1 MTLFQIK
8 IIIQLKKQHF
18 NITNTAESLNVVQS
32 AISRQIKLIEEELGL
47 PLFIK
52 KGKRYLDFTKEGHV
66 IYNQALKIEQASNN
80 ILKFS
85 KEALQEKK
93 GRIRIATTHTQAKYF
108 LPKHLMRFRS
118 LYPQVNFE
126 IEQSTPSDLINKVI
140 ESKADIAISTEQTN
154 QDETLVTQFCYP
166 WHHALILPKD
176 HPLAEHN
183 ENSISLKAIS
193 KYPILSYVHGF
204 TGGGIIQ
211 NTFKQHHLDVK
222 FGLAASD
229 SDTIKTYVKLGFGIG
244 IIAEMAYDPELDH
257 SLKIISLKKQLPQ
270 FDTKI
275 SYLKEAFQ
283 PKYLQHFIQLVT
295 EQNTSDNHK
304 TLLLKQKKPYQY

>member
-8 IIIQLKKQHF
+8 IIIQLKKQRF

-52 KGKRYLDFTKEGHV
+52 KGKRYLDFTKEGYV
-66 IYNQALKIEQASNN
+66 IYDQALKIEQASNN

-85 KEALQEKK
+85 QEALQEKV

-108 LPKHLMRFRS
+108 LPKHLTRFRA
-118 LYPQVNFE
+118 LYPQVSFE
-126 IEQSTPSDLINKVI
+126 IEQSPPADLINKVI
-140 ESKADIAISTEQTN
+140 ESKADIAISTEQL
-154 QDETLVTQFCYP
+154 DHDDSLVTQFCYQ

-176 HPLAEHN
+176 HPLTKFD
-183 ENSISLKAIS
+183 ENTITLKAIS
-193 KYPILSYVHGF
+193 KYPLLSYVHGF

-211 NTFKQHHLDVK
+211 NEFRKKHLSVK
-222 FGLAASD
+222 LGLAASD

-244 IIAEMAYDPELDH
+244 IIAEMAYDPEFDQPL
-257 SLKIISLKKQLPQ
+257 SVISLKNILPQ

-275 SYLKEAFQ
+275 SYLKDSFH
-283 PKYLQHFIQLVT
+283 PKYLQRFIELLT
-295 EQNTSDNHK
+295 EQSHSS
-304 TLLLKQKKPYQY
+304 